1 MVRHIILWKLKEELS
16 QEEKEI
22 KKQGIKT
29 GLEGLNG
36 RIPGLLSIKV
46 RTDYLPSTTVDLML
60 DSCFESKEALKGY
73 STHPEHVFVANT
85 FVRPFVANRACIDF
99 EDGE

>member
-1 MVRHIILWKLKEELS
+1 
-16 QEEKEI
+16 
-22 KKQGIKT
+22 
-29 GLEGLNG
+29 
-36 RIPGLLSIKV
+36 
-46 RTDYLPSTTVDLML
+46 ML